1 MFKKVI
7 IHLKLWT
14 KLAVIIMIALAIIG
28 FLIFFIYKPTYS
40 VTLNGEFIGYTEDK
54 RKLQNKINDYIK
66 TGDNNVIA
74 FVEIDTLPE
83 YKICLL
89 KKGITTNTDEIFSK
103 VISSGVPYYKY
114 YAILENN
121 EEKYYVQTY
130 EEAEKVLNDLKA
142 KDSNNKDKITY
153 ALKYNTELKTFTD
166 TETAVAA
173 LYVEKPKVT
182 PKKVINKKINTSA
195 NVDYSN
201 TALGISLIKPING
214 TISSRFGARSSIRS
228 SVHTGLDIA
237 ASKGTPIKAAA
248 GGTVIYSGWKGSL
261 GKLVVIDHGNGVETY
276 YAHCNS
282 LVASKGETVSQGQVI
297 AYVGSTGNSTGP
309 HLHLEIRVNGVAKN
323 PQNYL
328 YR

>member
-14 KLAVIIMIALAIIG
+14 KLTVIIMIALAIIG
-28 FLIFFIYKPTYS
+28 FLIFFVYKPTYS

-54 RKLQNKINDYIK
+54 GKLQNKINDYIK
-66 TGDNNVIA
+66 SGDNNIIA
-74 FVEIDTLPE
+74 FVEIETLPE

-89 KKGITTNTDEIFSK
+89 KKEITTNSDEIFSK

-130 EEAEKVLNDLKA
+130 EEAEKVLNELKE
-142 KDSNNKDKITY
+142 KDSNNKDSITY
-153 ALKYNTELKTFTD
+153 TLKYNTELKTFTD
-166 TETAVAA
+166 TSTAVAS
-173 LYVEKPKVT
+173 LYTEKPKVVK
-182 PKKVINKKINTSA
+182 KKVTNSKINTSA

-201 TALGISLIKPING
+201 TSLGIALIKPING
-214 TISSRFGARSSIRS
+214 RISSRFGARSSIRS

-237 ASKGTPIKAAA
+237 ASRGTPIKAAA
-248 GGTVIYSGWKGSL
+248 GGTVIYSGRKGSY
-261 GKLVVIDHGNGVETY
+261 GNMIVIDHGNGVETY

-282 LVASKGETVSQGQVI
+282 LVASAGETVSQGQVI

-328 YR
+328 YK

>member
-14 KLAVIIMIALAIIG
+14 KLTVIIMIALAIIG

-142 KDSNNKDKITY
+142 KNSNNKDKITY

>member
-282 LVASKGETVSQGQVI
+282 LVASKGEAVSQGQVI
-297 AYVGSTGNSTGP
+297 ASVGLTGNSTGP